1 MTSDDHQKFHL
12 RFLLRLN
19 DQQISELKIK
29 KYTTHWH
36 IFLIFG
42 KAHIDISKRIY
53 NNYIL
58 FKNDCL
64 QIFLV
69 LKTINLKLTM
79 PRVLYIKWST
89 NFLYLICKGKK
100 TMVKIIKF
108 IQIFIVFLSLIVLI
122 TSDSKLS
129 SKSISNYLL
138 YIIHN
143 HSSLFSNI
151 PLFLFDVTD
160 KLFCYN
166 DDDCTS
172 NLCRSPPYVRK
183 CRLFLC
189 YCEPKCQEK
198 QHLNKL
204 KNYFYF

>member
-1 MTSDDHQKFHL
+1 LTYLRELTIIIYNLKMTSCMQI
-12 RFLLRLN
+12 LL
-19 DQQISELKIK
+19 
-29 KYTTHWH
+29 
-36 IFLIFG
+36 
-42 KAHIDISKRIY
+42 
-53 NNYIL
+53 
-58 FKNDCL
+58 
-64 QIFLV
+64 V
-69 LKTINLKLTM
+69 PKTINLKLTM

-122 TSDSKLS
+122 TSDSKFS
-129 SKSISNYLL
+129 SKPISNYLL

-189 YCEPKCQEK
+189 YCEPKCEEK
-198 QHLNKL
+198 
-204 KNYFYF
+204 